1 MLFVFEIMFLV
12 VMGII
17 AIVTIVTVG
26 RPLAIAYADKVKTKH
41 LEMESEQTQ
50 QMMLRISALEEETRD
65 LKRQLLS
72 IQESKEFDT
81 RLLEKGTPS

>member
-1 MLFVFEIMFLV
+1 MLFVFEILFLV

-26 RPLAIAYADKVKTKH
+26 RPLAIAYADKVKTKN
-41 LEMESEQTQ
+41 LEMDSANVE
-50 QMMLRISALEEETRD
+50 LRIAALEEETRD

-72 IQESKEFDT
+72 IQESSEFQA
-81 RLLEKGTPS
+81 RLLEKGKG

>member
-1 MLFVFEIMFLV
+1 MLFVFEVMFMV

-26 RPLAIAYADKVKTKH
+26 RPLAIAYADKVKTKQ
-41 LEMESEQTQ
+41 LEIDDEQTKQ
-50 QMMLRISALEEETRD
+50 INMRIAALEEETRE

-72 IQESKEFDT
+72 IQETKDFDS
-81 RLLEKGTPS
+81 RLLEKGNG

>member
-41 LEMESEQTQ
+41 LEMESENTK
-50 QMMLRISALEEETRD
+50 QMMMRISALEEETRD

-72 IQESKEFDT
+72 IQESKEFDA
-81 RLLEKGTPS
+81 RLLEKGKG

>member
-26 RPLAIAYADKVKTKH
+26 RPLAIAYAEKSKNAGIDTEK
-41 LEMESEQTQ
+41 LEMR
-50 QMMLRISALEEETRD
+50 LSALEEETRQ
-65 LKRQLLS
+65 LKKQLLV
-72 IQESKEFDT
+72 IEDAKKFQDQLIEGGK
-81 RLLEKGTPS
+81 K

>member
-26 RPLAIAYADKVKTKH
+26 RPLAIAYADKVKTKQ
-41 LEMESEQTQ
+41 LEIDDEQTKQ
-50 QMMLRISALEEETRD
+50 INMRIAALEEETRE

-72 IQESKEFDT
+72 IQETKDFDS
-81 RLLEKGTPS
+81 RLLEKGNG

>member
-1 MLFVFEIMFLV
+1 MLFVFEILFLV

-26 RPLAIAYADKVKTKH
+26 RPLAIAYADKVKTKN
-41 LEMESEQTQ
+41 LEMDSANVE
-50 QMMLRISALEEETRD
+50 LRIAALEEETRD

-72 IQESKEFDT
+72 IQES
-81 RLLEKGTPS
+81 S

>member
-12 VMGII
+12 VMGLI

-26 RPLAIAYADKVKTKH
+26 RPLAIAYADKVKNRQ
-41 LEMESEQTQ
+41 LEMESAHVE
-50 QMMLRISALEEETRD
+50 MRIAALEEETRE

-72 IQESKEFDT
+72 IQETNEFQAN
-81 RLLEKGTPS
+81 LLEKGEG

>member
-41 LEMESEQTQ
+41 LEVQSEQNQ

-65 LKRQLLS
+65 LKAQLLS
-72 IQESKEFDT
+72 IQESKEFDA
-81 RLLEKGTPS
+81 RLLEKGKS

>member
-12 VMGII
+12 VMGLI

-26 RPLAIAYADKVKTKH
+26 RPLAIAYADKVKNRQ
-41 LEMESEQTQ
+41 LEMESAHVE
-50 QMMLRISALEEETRD
+50 MRIAALEEETRE

-72 IQESKEFDT
+72 IHETNEFQAN
-81 RLLEKGTPS
+81 LLEKGKD

>member
-12 VMGII
+12 VMGLI

-26 RPLAIAYADKVKTKH
+26 RPLAIAYADKVKNRQ
-41 LEMESEQTQ
+41 LEMESAHVE
-50 QMMLRISALEEETRD
+50 MRIAALEEETRE

-72 IQESKEFDT
+72 IQETNEFQAN
-81 RLLEKGTPS
+81 LLEKGKG

>member
-1 MLFVFEIMFLV
+1 MLFVFEVMFMV
-12 VMGII
+12 VMGLI

-41 LEMESEQTQ
+41 LEMDDEQTKQ
-50 QMMLRISALEEETRD
+50 INLRIAALEEETRE

-72 IQESKEFDT
+72 IQESKEFES
-81 RLLEKGTPS
+81 RLMEKGNG

>member
-12 VMGII
+12 VMGMI

-41 LEMESEQTQ
+41 LELADEQSK
-50 QMMLRISALEEETRD
+50 QMNLRIAALEEETRD
-65 LKRQLLS
+65 LKRQIQS
-72 IQESKEFDT
+72 IQESKEFDA
-81 RLLEKGTPS
+81 RLLEKGKG

>member
-26 RPLAIAYADKVKTKH
+26 RPLAIAYADKVKTKQ
-41 LEMESEQTQ
+41 LEIDDEQTKQ
-50 QMMLRISALEEETRD
+50 INMRIAALEEETRE

-72 IQESKEFDT
+72 IQETRDFDS
-81 RLLEKGTPS
+81 RLLEKGNG

>member
-12 VMGII
+12 VMGLI

-26 RPLAIAYADKVKTKH
+26 RPLAIAYADKVKNRQ
-41 LEMESEQTQ
+41 LEMESANVE
-50 QMMLRISALEEETRD
+50 MRIAALEEETRE

-72 IQESKEFDT
+72 IQETNEFQAN
-81 RLLEKGTPS
+81 LLEKGKG

>member
-12 VMGII
+12 VMGLI

-41 LEMESEQTQ
+41 LELTDEQSK
-50 QMMLRISALEEETRD
+50 QMNLRIAALEEETRD
-65 LKRQLLS
+65 LKRQIQS
-72 IQESKEFDT
+72 IQESKEFDA
-81 RLLEKGTPS
+81 RLLEKGKG

>member
-12 VMGII
+12 VMGLI

-41 LEMESEQTQ
+41 LELADEQSK
-50 QMMLRISALEEETRD
+50 QMNLRIAALEEETRD
-65 LKRQLLS
+65 LKRQIQS
-72 IQESKEFDT
+72 IQESKEFDA
-81 RLLEKGTPS
+81 RLLEKGKG

>member
-1 MLFVFEIMFLV
+1 MLFVFEILFLV

-26 RPLAIAYADKVKTKH
+26 RPLAIAYADKMKAKN
-41 LEMESEQTQ
+41 LELDTERVEM
-50 QMMLRISALEEETRD
+50 RIAALEEETRE

-72 IQESKEFDT
+72 IQESSEFND
-81 RLLEKGTPS
+81 RLLEKGKG

>member
-12 VMGII
+12 VMGLI

-41 LEMESEQTQ
+41 LELADEQSKQ
-50 QMMLRISALEEETRD
+50 IHLRIAALEEETRD
-65 LKRQLLS
+65 LKRQIQS
-72 IQESKEFDT
+72 IQESKEFDA
-81 RLLEKGTPS
+81 RLLEKGKG